1 MALKGNNN
9 EEKIWNYLRDKGI
22 NAYGAAGLM
31 GNLREESGL
40 RPNNLQNSCEKRL
53 NITDVEYTRLVDD
66 NAYPSFATDKAGYGL
81 AQWTSSNR
89 KQGLLNFVRS
99 RKCSIADLEAQLDY
113 LWYELNNSYKSVL
126 SAIKSATSVRSAS
139 DIVLTQFERP
149 KNQSEAVKVNRAS
162 YGQEYYN
169 KYASQNGGKTMA
181 NTADKVIQIAL
192 AEVGYLEKKDGN
204 NLYDK
209 TANAGDKNYTK
220 YGKEMHEIYPSVMD
234 YPAYWCDAFVD
245 WCFYKAYGVATAK
258 SLLGGNFN
266 DYTVASAEMYKKKN
280 ALDTTPKIGAQVFFT
295 KNGQTS
301 GCYHT
306 GIVYAVDGTYFYTV
320 EGNTSGANGVVR
332 NGGGVAKKQY
342 SISAYKGKV
351 LFGHPKYDSVVTTQQ
366 TTAAKKSL
374 SEVAKDVKAG
384 KYGNGDARKATLKA
398 AGYTETEIKEIQAI
412 VNGKSQTSS
421 GSKGVAQSFDKAIAG
436 TYTVSPN
443 VGALAMRDG
452 AGKVGTKVIRS
463 VPKGQPVHNYGYYST
478 VDGVRWLYVEYAGLT
493 GFMSGRYL
501 KKK

>member
-66 NAYPSFATDKAGYGL
+66 NAHPGFATDKAGYGL

-113 LWYELNNSYKSVL
+113 LWYELNNGYKGVL

-169 KYASQNGGKTMA
+169 KYASQSGGGTMTVTIGSARIDERGKASGGSAGDQKQASSPDYKGEVSMQAFYVHKLGWIIIRFKNASHALKFAEAMKRACNNSNIGYDQLGRYGILKVGTGTTTKTECDCSSLIRQCFKEA
-181 NTADKVIQIAL
+181 TGIDP
-192 AEVGYLEKKDGN
+192 GDFT
-204 NLYDK
+204 
-209 TANAGDKNYTK
+209 TANAAAVLKATGLVEIVGNY
-220 YGKEMHEIYPSVMD
+220 
-234 YPAYWCDAFVD
+234 
-245 WCFYKAYGVATAK
+245 
-258 SLLGGNFN
+258 
-266 DYTVASAEMYKKKN
+266 
-280 ALDTTPKIGAQVFFT
+280 
-295 KNGQTS
+295 KNGTTL
-301 GCYHT
+301 YT
-306 GIVYAVDGTYFYTV
+306 GDILNTQSKGHIVAV
-320 EGNTSGANGVVR
+320 TSGAARQNT
-332 NGGGVAKKQY
+332 Q
-342 SISAYKGKV
+342 S
-351 LFGHPKYDSVVTTQQ
+351 SV
-366 TTAAKKSL
+366 KKSL
-374 SEVAKDVKAG
+374 TEAAKDVKAG
-384 KYGNGDARKATLKA
+384 KYGNGEARKAALRA
-398 AGYTETEIKEIQAI
+398 AGYTDAEIKEIQDI
-412 VNGKSQTSS
+412 VNGKPVQAST
-421 GSKGVAQSFDKAIAG
+421 GNKGVAQSFDKAIAG
-436 TYTVSPN
+436 TYTVSPD

-478 VDGVRWLYVEYAGLT
+478 VDGVRWLYVEYAGST